1 MPNSKTHKYVSITAG
16 GLTAAYQAKE
26 QTGLDFCME
35 VFGGAVGG
43 LMTGNLPDIFEPA
56 ISSYHRSFFHSLT
69 AGGAIASQVK
79 GIGNFTNFCR
89 EQSARCKENPT
100 RIWMVQLNEE
110 VRVPIEL
117 DGSIGKFLNKIEG
130 LLWLFLAGFL
140 IGAAAGYVSHV
151 ALDAVTGKRG
161 SPLLARSI
169 I

>member
-26 QTGLDFCME
+26 QSGLDFCIE

-43 LMTGNLPDIFEPA
+43 WTTGNLPDIFEPA
-56 ISSYHRSFFHSLT
+56 ISSYHRSICHSLT
-69 AGGAIASQVK
+69 AGGAIVSQVK
-79 GIGNFTNFCR
+79 GIGNFTAFCR

-100 RIWMVQLNEE
+100 RTLMVRVNEE
-110 VRVPIEL
+110 VSLPIEL
-117 DGSIGKFLNKIEG
+117 DGAVGKFLNKIEE